1 MVRYQLQRRQKF
13 GRYSELEDPAFRSRC
28 ISIASTGMS
37 RRGVA
42 AAVGVDPG
50 TIRNWIGKGK
60 AFPGEEPWGSFA
72 VDYERAERG
81 LEGAAVGTI
90 SLTVQRLF
98 ELSQRAANGDTEA
111 GAILAEH
118 GPQMKELLNVLASRF
133 PRDWGTSKHREPD
146 VDFSADEYLDAN
158 AMTREQLGAVFA
170 DPPEKIRQALADQAH
185 AVYRILVESGF
196 DPGAPARKATDDDG
210 SEHQGMAG
218 IDEQP
223 TRQHGVPADDEGEFG
238 GAD

>member
-28 ISIASTGMS
+28 ISIAATGMS

-42 AAVGVDPG
+42 AAVGVDAG

-90 SLTVQRLF
+90 SLTAQRLF
-98 ELSQRAANGDTEA
+98 SLAQRAANGDEDA
-111 GAILAEH
+111 GLTLASH
-118 GPQMKELLNVLASRF
+118 GTQMKELVSLLSARF
-133 PRDWGTSKHREPD
+133 PKDWGTSKHRESEA
-146 VDFSADEYLDAN
+146 DFSADEYLDAH

-170 DPPEKIRQALADQAH
+170 DPPEAIRLALVDQAH
-185 AVYRILVESGF
+185 AVYRILLEAGF
-196 DPGAPARKATDDDG
+196 DPGAPAQRKATN
-210 SEHQGMAG
+210 ET
-218 IDEQP
+218 E
-223 TRQHGVPADDEGEFG
+223 
-238 GAD
+238 